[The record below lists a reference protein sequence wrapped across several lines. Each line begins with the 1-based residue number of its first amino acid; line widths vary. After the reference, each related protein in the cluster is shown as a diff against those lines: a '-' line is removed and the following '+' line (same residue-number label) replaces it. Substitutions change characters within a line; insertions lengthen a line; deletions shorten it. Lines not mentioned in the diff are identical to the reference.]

1 MSFKTIIKQ
10 FSYLNITYYISCF
23 FTTRESISNINK
35 DVNVYINAKIIQH
48 QLYKIGC
55 DSFFK
60 EIIAR
65 NDDSQML
72 KNYYMSFN

>member
-48 QLYKIGC
+48 
-55 DSFFK
+55 
-60 EIIAR
+60 
-65 NDDSQML
+65 
-72 KNYYMSFN
+72 